1 MHTSG
6 SPESDQVVV
15 KRYRKPLLHGDTV
28 PKAYLPPH
36 HRELASTRLDSAA
49 RVSPIRPKYS
59 PPSTHPLPK
68 PCFSSFASQSHT
80 IHMSSHPLPRPVHS
94 HSRRSQPYPSEA
106 QAHSNLGPCSPPPI
120 LAGADDTVRS
130 PTEPRPAPHLGTQF
144 GLQRDRDIFMRRKA
158 MTCWSQVKHL
168 ILPFSPI
175 LQSVQAS
182 QFADLVEEKM
192 LSKFAETTILRYCA
206 QILTFFKASQ
216 DLKHAL
222 DSITTAQ
229 CVDTML
235 SLHLEH
241 SEVTAFDINVMEFNM
256 TNMLKA
262 LRWLVNLTQIPFPNL
277 YTPPLSSWS
286 YSEHQHKESI
296 PLPLYFM
303 LTWETQILTQ
313 TGSKHSRYLKG
324 CFLFAIWASLRFS
337 DCQHVDWN
345 SFAADSAAFRASSY
359 RTKTCRTGTPF
370 GIIWHGFLSAHRA
383 PFRSWLMHWLALLD
397 EALGNTIHALCIDAL
412 KTPDFIFAEL
422 SQEFTLLGP
431 LTYHQTLSALR
442 TCLAQDAPDPW
453 KEKVDVT
460 SFTLHSMKCTLLSFS
475 AQLSAS
481 ESSRAAQGHHIHGSV
496 ALYARDDVYPALQV
510 QTDIA
515 TAVRSDWRPM
525 VPQHRGA
532 QCPQADIPVEFQP
545 CDVLSSHRFRFLTSL
560 CFLQTQHPQDDVP
573 RVQIVSDDEQEP
585 PSLSASLPKVDF
597 HQLQSVCPSLDIQ
610 SDLHSEP
617 APTTIQFLTAPGS
630 KVSHVL
636 RLTQGSAF
644 ATCGALLPPTA
655 SRSTSIPNGN
665 RLCLKRGCL
674 NVFDHYR

>member
-1 MHTSG
+1 M
-6 SPESDQVVV
+6 
-15 KRYRKPLLHGDTV
+15 
-28 PKAYLPPH
+28 A
-36 HRELASTRLDSAA
+36 
-49 RVSPIRPKYS
+49 
-59 PPSTHPLPK
+59 
-68 PCFSSFASQSHT
+68 
-80 IHMSSHPLPRPVHS
+80 
-94 HSRRSQPYPSEA
+94 
-106 QAHSNLGPCSPPPI
+106 
-120 LAGADDTVRS
+120 
-130 PTEPRPAPHLGTQF
+130 
-144 GLQRDRDIFMRRKA
+144 
-158 MTCWSQVKHL
+158 
-168 ILPFSPI
+168 
-175 LQSVQAS
+175 
-182 QFADLVEEKM
+182 
-192 LSKFAETTILRYCA
+192 
-206 QILTFFKASQ
+206 
-216 DLKHAL
+216 HAL
-222 DSITTAQ
+222 ARI
-229 CVDTML
+229 
-235 SLHLEH
+235 
-241 SEVTAFDINVMEFNM
+241 
-256 TNMLKA
+256 
-262 LRWLVNLTQIPFPNL
+262 
-277 YTPPLSSWS
+277 
-286 YSEHQHKESI
+286 
-296 PLPLYFM
+296 
-303 LTWETQILTQ
+303 
-313 TGSKHSRYLKG
+313 
-324 CFLFAIWASLRFS
+324 
-337 DCQHVDWN
+337 
-345 SFAADSAAFRASSY
+345 
-359 RTKTCRTGTPF
+359 
-370 GIIWHGFLSAHRA
+370 
-383 PFRSWLMHWLALLD
+383 
-397 EALGNTIHALCIDAL
+397 IHALCIDAL

-560 CFLQTQHPQDDVP
+560 CFLQMQHPQDDVP